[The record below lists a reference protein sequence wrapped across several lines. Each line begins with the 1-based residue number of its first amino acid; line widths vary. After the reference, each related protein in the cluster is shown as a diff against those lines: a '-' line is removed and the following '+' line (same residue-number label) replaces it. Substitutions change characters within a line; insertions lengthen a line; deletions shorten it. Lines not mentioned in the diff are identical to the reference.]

1 MRELMLEILAL
12 ANDAGDAIMEVYGGE
27 FEVTIK
33 ADHSPVTEADQA
45 ANRIIMAGLVALE
58 GGLPILSEEATAAF
72 RGTDLQQRYWLVDP
86 LDGTKEFIKRNDEFT
101 VNIALIDHGQP
112 VLGVVV
118 APALGVSYC
127 AAQGVGAFKIEQQGD
142 LVPIRVAG
150 HPPYQQPWRVMVS
163 RSREEAAMQA
173 WLKQLGDYQLFPMGS
188 SLKLCL
194 IAEGAADVYPR
205 LGPTCLWDTAA
216 AHTVVAEAGGR
227 VETLTGSSLSYSN
240 PQQHLNPRF
249 IVWGH

>member
-1 MRELMLEILAL
+1 MRDLMMKVLAL
-12 ANDAGDAIMEVYGGE
+12 AHQAGDAIMVIYARE
-27 FEVTIK
+27 FEVTMK

-45 ANRIIMAGLVALE
+45 AHNVIIAGLAALE
-58 GGLPILSEEATAAF
+58 GDLPILSEEATAAF
-72 RGTDLQQRYWLVDP
+72 TGTASEQRYWLVDP

-112 VLGVVV
+112 VLGVVF
-118 APALGVSYC
+118 APALGIGYC
-127 AAQGVGAFKIEQQGD
+127 AAQGEGAFKIEQQGD

-150 HPPYQQPWRVMVS
+150 YPSAGQSWRVMAS
-163 RSREEAAMQA
+163 RSREEAAMQT
-173 WLKQLGDYQLFPMGS
+173 WLKRLGDYQLVPMGS

-216 AHTVVAEAGGR
+216 AHAVVAEAGGR
-227 VETLTGSSLSYSN
+227 VVTLTGTSLSYSH
-240 PQQHLNPRF
+240 PQQHLNPHF
-249 IVWGH
+249 VVWGH